1 MYDFERQYEMAPFLS
16 QAQVLPCSEMEGM
29 VLTRVKETAMQLS
42 EIHKVGL
49 PWQLCSCELIVQ
61 S

>member
-1 MYDFERQYEMAPFLS
+1 MYDFERQYEMAPLLS

-29 VLTRVKETAMQLS
+29 VLTRIKESATQLS
-42 EIHKVGL
+42 EIHKVGF
-49 PWQLCSCELIVQ
+49 PWQLPSYELIAQ